1 MLPAVSEFVPLPLA
15 AVPIGLKTG
24 ATVRPFLSATRTPDR
39 IAETAKDFEATFLS
53 LLLKEMRQTL
63 DTEGGGGLF
72 AGDTGDV
79 QGGLFD
85 LYLGKHLADAGGV
98 GFAPAIERQLRY
110 TTNARPV
117 APPARASLAGPTS
130 G

>member
-1 MLPAVSEFVPLPLA
+1 MIPLADRFVPLPPA
-15 AVPIGLKTG
+15 AGPMRLKTG
-24 ATVRPFLSATRTPDR
+24 ARVSASAPDQ
-39 IAETAKDFEATFLS
+39 IAATAKDFEATFLS

-63 DTEGGGGLF
+63 DPDGGGLF

-85 LYLGKHLADAGGV
+85 LYLSQHLADAGGI
-98 GFAPAIERQLRY
+98 GLAPAIERQLRY
-110 TTNARPV
+110 TTNARALP
-117 APPARASLAGPTS
+117 PPAGANPPGPTS

>member
-1 MLPAVSEFVPLPLA
+1 MLPLADRFVPLPPA
-15 AVPIGLKTG
+15 AAPIRLKTG
-24 ATVRPFLSATRTPDR
+24 ATVPPTDDR
-39 IAETAKDFEATFLS
+39 IAATAKDFEATVLS

-85 LYLGKHLADAGGV
+85 LYLGQHLADAGGV

>member
-1 MLPAVSEFVPLPLA
+1 MFPLADRFVPLPSA
-15 AVPIGLKTG
+15 AGPIRLKTG
-24 ATVRPFLSATRTPDR
+24 ATVPPTDDR
-39 IAETAKDFEATFLS
+39 IAATAKDFEATFLS

>member
-1 MLPAVSEFVPLPLA
+1 MFPLADRFVPLPPA
-15 AVPIGLKTG
+15 AAPMRLKTG
-24 ATVRPFLSATRTPDR
+24 ATVPPTDDRSA
-39 IAETAKDFEATFLS
+39 ATAKDFEATFLS

-63 DTEGGGGLF
+63 DAEGGGGLF

-85 LYLGKHLADAGGV
+85 LYLGQHLADAGGV

-117 APPARASLAGPTS
+117 SPPARASLAGPTS

>member
-1 MLPAVSEFVPLPLA
+1 MFPLADRFVPLPP
-15 AVPIGLKTG
+15 AVAPIRLKTG
-24 ATVRPFLSATRTPDR
+24 ATVPPTDDR
-39 IAETAKDFEATFLS
+39 IAATAKDFEATFLS

-110 TTNARPV
+110 TTNALPV
-117 APPARASLAGPTS
+117 APPARASLAGSTS

>member
-1 MLPAVSEFVPLPLA
+1 MLPLADRFVPLPPA
-15 AVPIGLKTG
+15 AAPMRLKTG
-24 ATVRPFLSATRTPDR
+24 ATVPPTDDRSA
-39 IAETAKDFEATFLS
+39 ATAKDFEATFLS

-110 TTNARPV
+110 TKNALPV
-117 APPARASLAGPTS
+117 APTARASLAGPTS

>member
-1 MLPAVSEFVPLPLA
+1 MLPLA
-15 AVPIGLKTG
+15 ARFVPMPSDPGPFRLKTG
-24 ATVRPFLSATRTPDR
+24 ATVSASAPDPH
-39 IAETAKDFEATFLS
+39 AATAREFEATFLS
-53 LLLKEMRQTL
+53 LLLKEMRHTL
-63 DTEGGGGLF
+63 DPDGGGLF

-85 LYLGKHLADAGGV
+85 LFLSKHLADAGGI
-98 GFAPAIERQLRY
+98 GLAPAIERQLRN

-117 APPARASLAGPTS
+117 PPPAGASPTGPTP

>member
-1 MLPAVSEFVPLPLA
+1 MFPLADRFVPLPP
-15 AVPIGLKTG
+15 AVAPIRLKTG
-24 ATVRPFLSATRTPDR
+24 ATVPPTDDR
-39 IAETAKDFEATFLS
+39 IAATAKDFEATFLS

-85 LYLGKHLADAGGV
+85 LYLGKHLADAGRV

-110 TTNARPV
+110 TTNALPV
-117 APPARASLAGPTS
+117 APPARASLAGSTS

>member
-1 MLPAVSEFVPLPLA
+1 MFPLADRFVPLPSA
-15 AVPIGLKTG
+15 AAPMRLKTG
-24 ATVRPFLSATRTPDR
+24 ATVPPTDDRT
-39 IAETAKDFEATFLS
+39 AATAKDFEATFLS

-85 LYLGKHLADAGGV
+85 LYLGQHLAAAGGV

-110 TTNARPV
+110 TKNALPV
-117 APPARASLAGPTS
+117 ASPARASLAGPTS